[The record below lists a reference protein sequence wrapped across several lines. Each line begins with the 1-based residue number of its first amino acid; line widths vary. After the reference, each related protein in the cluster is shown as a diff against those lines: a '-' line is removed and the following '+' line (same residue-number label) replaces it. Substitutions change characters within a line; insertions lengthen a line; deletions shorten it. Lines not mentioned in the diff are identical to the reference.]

1 MDPFST
7 RKAGS
12 LYGLYYGAFLVVFG
26 FLLYSTNLEENL
38 LLKLTRWGIFIGVMV
53 MTMRKFKEG
62 NEGYMSFGQ
71 GMRTGFYYALVTG
84 TIRGLFDTFYLAV
97 INPQMLQDALD
108 ESIAIMESNPN
119 LTDEQ
124 IENTAELAQ
133 SFIFHPLFP
142 VFLFTIA
149 LFAAFIGGIII
160 ALVVTAVIKKD
171 NPELDLGE
179 EE

>member
-26 FLLYSTNLEENL
+26 FLLYSSNLGENL

-53 MTMRKFKEG
+53 MAMRKFKEG

-71 GMRTGFYYALVTG
+71 GMGTGFYYTLVTG
-84 TIRGLFDTFYLAV
+84 TIRGLFDTLYLAV

-119 LTDEQ
+119 MTDEQ
-124 IENTAELAQ
+124 IEDIEELAQ
-133 SFIFHPLFP
+133 SFISDPVFP
-142 VFLFTIA
+142 VFIFTIA
-149 LFAAFIGGIII
+149 LFASFIGGIII
-160 ALVVTAVIKKD
+160 ALIVTTVIKKD